1 MKLVWSMIQCICN
14 VYCCSGEWC
23 GSCAFYSIFLSW
35 HLSAFIFI
43 KKLLFYSNVMTSSN
57 RQRWTHNR
65 VSISTGQWRTLRKA
79 KLLRLWFNGISI
91 WWDATYILFKVRNDN
106 YTCNPPDPK
115 KRGLCFIRVCLC
127 VCVSVCVY
135 VCVSVTKISVAIYQW
150 LIIADA
156 WYHITLFLKACHIMG
171 VIFILVGRQLPVEWR
186 LLFILA

>member
-79 KLLRLWFNGISI
+79 MLLRLWFNGISI

-106 YTCNPPDPK
+106 KQMHD
-115 KRGLCFIRVCLC
+115 I
-127 VCVSVCVY
+127 
-135 VCVSVTKISVAIYQW
+135 IS
-150 LIIADA
+150 
-156 WYHITLFLKACHIMG
+156 HSFLKHAIWWQSFSYLSDVSFLLNDDVC
-171 VIFILVGRQLPVEWR
+171 IF
-186 LLFILA
+186 FA